1 MSETTL
7 AQIKPTNT
15 IVFIADNHAYAAAGC
30 YGDEAALTPAIDSI
44 ARRGKRF
51 TNAYCASPLCCPSR
65 AAIATGRFPHETGY
79 FDNVLVYDG
88 EVTSWMH
95 RARAEGR
102 RVVSVGKLHF
112 RSGEDDN
119 GFSEERIPM
128 HILNKR
134 GGTAMLLRAVEGEL
148 PAVGQWELY
157 TEQSGIGSTVYQ
169 QYDRDIT
176 NNAITWLREQAASPS
191 QQPWILFVSY
201 ASPHPPFLVPP
212 HIDAQIKL
220 EDITLPANYLPG
232 QRSEHP
238 STVHLRHIMGTR
250 EIQDGDLL
258 RRIRKAYYGLVAHV
272 DNQIGEVLG
281 ELESLD
287 LGDLRLIY
295 TSDHGEML
303 GAQGLFGKSC
313 VYEGAI
319 KVPLV
324 MCGPDIEPGTEEDR
338 LVSHVDFFPTL
349 LESVGVPL
357 ADADADLPGSSLL
370 QDLPPDRP
378 MFAEY
383 HATGTTGGSFVL
395 HQGKYKLILH
405 VDYAPQL
412 FDLENDPDEMKD
424 LSGLPDHRDVLA
436 AMIEHLKQICD
447 PVTVD
452 LAAKAAQ
459 SAKVEQF
466 GGRKALIEEGA
477 LVFTPPPGKAA
488 EVRKME

>member
-1 MSETTL
+1 MGENNL
-7 AQIKPTNT
+7 AQITPTNT

-30 YGDEAALTPAIDSI
+30 NGDKAAITPAIDSI

-65 AAIATGRFPHETGY
+65 AAIATGRFPHDTGY

-88 EVTSWMH
+88 EVPSWMH
-95 RARAEGR
+95 RARAAGR
-102 RVVSVGKLHF
+102 KVVSVGKLHF
-112 RSGEDDN
+112 RSDEDDN

-176 NNAITWLREQAASPS
+176 HNAINWLREQATNPS
-191 QQPWILFVSY
+191 DQPWILFVSF

-212 HIDAQIKL
+212 HIDAQFNL
-220 EDITLPANYLPG
+220 EDMQLPAAYLPS

-238 STVHLRHIMGTR
+238 ATAHLRHIMGTK
-250 EIQDGDLL
+250 EILDEDLL
-258 RRIRKAYYGLVAHV
+258 RKIRKAYYGLVAHM
-272 DNQIGEVLG
+272 DHQIGEVLG
-281 ELESLD
+281 ELEALD
-287 LGDLRLIY
+287 MGDMRLIY

-324 MCGPDIEPGTEEDR
+324 MCGPDIEPGAEEDR
-338 LVSHVDFFPTL
+338 PVSHVDFFPTL
-349 LESVGVPL
+349 LESIGVPL
-357 ADADADLPGSSLL
+357 GGSDTSLPGCSLL
-370 QDLPPDRP
+370 QDIPSERQL
-378 MFAEY
+378 FAEY

-395 HQGKYKLILH
+395 RQGKFKLILH
-405 VDYAPQL
+405 ADHASQL
-412 FDLENDPDEMKD
+412 FDLEEDPDEMED
-424 LSGLPDHRDVLA
+424 LAGLTDHQDLLVS
-436 AMIEHLKQICD
+436 MVEKLKKICD
-447 PVTVD
+447 PAAVD

-466 GGRKALIEEGA
+466 GGRQALIEEGA
-477 LVFTPPPGKAA
+477 LVYTPPPGKAA
-488 EVRKME
+488 EVRKIN